1 MRRLPPTVLLAL
13 LTTLLLIA
21 PALAGGLDHKERL
34 GKQLFFDATLSEPDG
49 QACADCHHPSAGF
62 ADPEQSLP
70 VSEGVIPG
78 LFGNR
83 NSPTAAYA
91 ALGPN
96 LGYDPLLPGHPEGH
110 RQPGPYFGGQ
120 FWDGRA
126 TDLMEQ
132 AKGPFLNPLEMNNP
146 SKETVVRDVRKA
158 KYAKLFQKV
167 FGPDSLDDVDLAY
180 DYIAEAI
187 AAYETS
193 AEVNPFSSKYDAYL
207 AGKAALT
214 VEEAWGL
221 ELFNS
226 KGDCYECHTAEPGPY
241 HDKPL
246 FTDYTYEN
254 IGVPKNWANP
264 FLYLPAQFNPAGP
277 DYVDYGLG
285 GVLDDPA
292 EYGKFK
298 VPTLRNVAVTAPY
311 MHNGIFRT
319 LHEVVD
325 FYNTAGIE
333 GRWPEPEVG
342 VNLNRDDL
350 GDLELTAAEVDALVA
365 FMHTLT
371 DGWKPG
377 VRMQK
382 GR

>member
-1 MRRLPPTVLLAL
+1 MRRLPPALVLAL
-13 LTTLLLIA
+13 LAMLVLVA
-21 PALAGGLDHKERL
+21 PAFAGLDHKERL
-34 GKQLFFDATLSEPDG
+34 GKHLFFDAALSEPDG

-62 ADPEQSLP
+62 ADPEQALP

-83 NSPTAAYA
+83 NSPTAAYVA
-91 ALGPN
+91 SGPYF
-96 LGYDPLLPGHPEGH
+96 GYDPLLPGHPDGH
-110 RQPGPYFGGQ
+110 RQPGPFFGGQ

-126 TDLMEQ
+126 ADLTEQ

-158 KYAKLFQKV
+158 KYAKLFLKV
-167 FGPDSLDDVDLAY
+167 FGPHSLDDVDQAY
-180 DYIAEAI
+180 DHIAEAI
-187 AAYETS
+187 ASYEAS

-207 AGKAALT
+207 AGKAELT
-214 VEEAWGL
+214 AQEAWGL
-221 ELFNS
+221 ELFKS
-226 KGDCYECHTAEPGPY
+226 KGDCYECHSAEPGPY
-241 HDKPL
+241 YDKPL

-254 IGVPKNWANP
+254 VGVPKNWANP
-264 FLYLPAQFNPAGP
+264 FLHLPAQFNLAGLN
-277 DYVDYGLG
+277 YVDYGLG
-285 GVLDDPA
+285 GVLNDPD

-298 VPTLRNVAVTAPY
+298 VPTLRNVAKTAPY
-311 MHNGIFRT
+311 MHNGIFQT

-333 GRWPEPEVG
+333 GRWPVPEVDMN
-342 VNLNRDDL
+342 VNRDDL
-350 GDLELTAAEVDALVA
+350 GDLELTEAEVDALVA

-377 VRMQK
+377 TRMQK